1 MASRQLDTNQVQ
13 PVPEISREEIRARL
27 GDRSLV
33 LLNVLPREAFA
44 AGHIP
49 GSLNLPV
56 SQVNERARE
65 LLPNTSQEIGVYCG
79 SFT

>member
-13 PVPEISREEIRARL
+13 PAPEISRDEIRARL

-56 SQVNERARE
+56 SQVNERARK
-65 LLPNTSQEIGVYCG
+65 LLPNISQEIGVYCG